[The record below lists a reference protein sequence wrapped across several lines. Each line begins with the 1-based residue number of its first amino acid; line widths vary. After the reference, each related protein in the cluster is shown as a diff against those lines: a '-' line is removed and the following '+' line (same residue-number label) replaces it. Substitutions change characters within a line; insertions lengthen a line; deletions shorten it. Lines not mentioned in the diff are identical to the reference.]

1 MSVDAS
7 EGVIKFQLDHE
18 VMTLEALEANDVAE
32 INAWRTVFNQT
43 GTIGQV
49 ADRYDGYGFGNL
61 SQKTASG
68 FLISGTQTGFLE
80 STSIA
85 DYSEVTRWDSRK
97 NSVSSRGQVSP
108 SSESLTHAVIYEA
121 CPEVVAVFHLHS
133 PDIWHGGAELNIPT
147 TSPEIEY
154 GTPEMAEAVY
164 QCVRGSPLPG
174 ILSMGGHED
183 GIMAYGRTL
192 NETGLLLIRYL
203 VEARRLQAEG

>member
-1 MSVDAS
+1 MSSVDTS

-18 VMTLEALEANDVAE
+18 VKTLKAFDVAE
-32 INAWRTVFNQT
+32 INAWRTVFKQT

-61 SQKTASG
+61 SQKTTSG
-68 FLISGTQTGFLE
+68 FLISGTQTGILE

-85 DYSEVTRWDSRK
+85 DYAEVTRWDSRG
-97 NSVSSRGQVSP
+97 NSVSSQGRVSP

-133 PDIWHGGAELNIPT
+133 PDIWHAGTELGIPV
-147 TSPEIEY
+147 TSPEITY
-154 GTPEMAEAVY
+154 GTPQMAEAVN
-164 QCVRGSPLPG
+164 QCVSESPLPG

-183 GIMAYGRTL
+183 GIIAYGRTL

-203 VEARRLQAEG
+203 VDARRLLVDD